1 MAKLKDIA
9 GEPIHGMAYEVMK
22 KYHPELHE
30 AEVKMTIFMVTA
42 VDKFG
47 ASMKHADAITV
58 RGIPALAMVKKA
70 TTKEMKLGSGDFIM
84 EIDSW
89 KWNNELD
96 EAERVSLLDH
106 EINHIML
113 KYDNKS
119 GLPLAT
125 LMGRPE
131 LLMRK
136 HDVEVGV
143 FLRVIARHKKKA
155 VDYQGVYNLLSV
167 TEQALEQGE

>member
-9 GEPIHGMAYEVMK
+9 SDQIHQMAYDVME
-22 KYHPELHE
+22 KYHPELHD
-30 AEVKMTIFMVTA
+30 AEVKVTVFMVTA

-47 ASMKHADAITV
+47 ASMMAADAITV
-58 RGIPALAMVKKA
+58 RGIPALAVVKKA

-89 KWNNELD
+89 KWNNELE
-96 EAERVSLLDH
+96 EAERISLMDH
-106 EINHIML
+106 EITHINL

-143 FLRVIARHKKKA
+143 FLEVISRHKRKA
-155 VDYQGVYNLLSV
+155 VDYQAVYSLLSV
-167 TEQALEQGE
+167 TDMAMEQGE